1 MDGSQLPVFTHEY
14 LGPQYLVETHDVNKA
29 KSRSNVPFIR
39 KKKKNKKIQGSKL
52 WQYNEI
58 TIKSERNTKN
68 DGVVKLS
75 GHNPCFRE
83 KKT

>member
-39 KKKKNKKIQGSKL
+39 KKKKKTKKSKDQNYGSIMKSPSKVNGIQKMMG
-52 WQYNEI
+52 W
-58 TIKSERNTKN
+58 
-68 DGVVKLS
+68 
-75 GHNPCFRE
+75 
-83 KKT
+83 